1 MPKTIR
7 GTLKQVMTQ
16 AASLKPYT
24 MEETDE
30 MLLASEKDF
39 ENGDYVTNE
48 EVLEYLSKVEESESW
63 ESNAEKSFRTLHER
77 TPYK

>member
-24 MEETDE
+24 MGEIDE
-30 MLLASEKDF
+30 MLLAELTDEK
-39 ENGDYVTNE
+39 
-48 EVLEYLSKVEESESW
+48 L
-63 ESNAEKSFRTLHER
+63 EKSEAKRS
-77 TPYK
+77 

>member
-24 MEETDE
+24 MEEIDE
-30 MLLASEKDF
+30 MLLAELTDEK
-39 ENGDYVTNE
+39 
-48 EVLEYLSKVEESESW
+48 LE
-63 ESNAEKSFRTLHER
+63 SFRTLHER
-77 TPYK
+77 TPYKLCRL